1 MAGTTWRMG
10 GVEWLLL
17 VALGLLWGWTY
28 FFGKLALAE
37 VGPLTL
43 VLGRVGVAAL
53 ALDLCVFM
61 AGHRLPRTL
70 RAWGAFALLGALNNL
85 IPFSLIFWGQ
95 TRIASGLAAILNA
108 STPLFTAVL
117 AHLLTRDERL
127 TPGRLAGVLLGLG
140 GVALMVGPAALAGLG
155 REVTAQLAVLAG
167 AASFALAGIFGRRFR
182 HLPPLVTAAGQV
194 SASSVMALPIAL
206 AVERP
211 WGRTPPGLVTWGA
224 LLGLGLA
231 CTALAYVLYFR
242 ILATAGATN
251 LLLVTLLIPVSA
263 VLLGTA
269 LLGEP
274 LEPGHVAGMA
284 LIGAGLA
291 AIDGRPLALAWAR
304 LRRASVA
311 ARAVL
316 R

>member
-37 VGPLTL
+37 LGPLTL
-43 VLGRVGVAAL
+43 VLGRVGIAAL
-53 ALDLCVFM
+53 ALDLCVWA
-61 AGHRLPRTL
+61 AGHRLPRAL

-140 GVALMVGPAALAGLG
+140 GVALMVGPAALAGMLG
-155 REVTAQLAVLAG
+155 CVVTSACGTGCTSSTTVASMSGISSSG
-167 AASFALAGIFGRRFR
+167 AAGGASSEKLEREGSPCTPGSAGFWKKSSSGGGGSSRALA
-182 HLPPLVTAAGQV
+182 AGKNWV
-194 SASSVMALPIAL
+194 APSDGASGTSGTSGSAIS
-206 AVERP
+206 
-211 WGRTPPGLVTWGA
+211 
-224 LLGLGLA
+224 
-231 CTALAYVLYFR
+231 
-242 ILATAGATN
+242 
-251 LLLVTLLIPVSA
+251 
-263 VLLGTA
+263 
-269 LLGEP
+269 
-274 LEPGHVAGMA
+274 
-284 LIGAGLA
+284 
-291 AIDGRPLALAWAR
+291 
-304 LRRASVA
+304 
-311 ARAVL
+311 
-316 R
+316 